1 MINLKLKIIENV
13 VVLKLVEGS
22 YEDLSKIE
30 ISGIRGLGGFTI
42 KETLSY
48 LLTTKESGVVAYNF
62 KSIDEST
69 LFRDK
74 LKEEVRKLNG
84 GIKGVFKLKEVLA

>member
-1 MINLKLKIIENV
+1 MINLKLKLIENV
-13 VVLKLVEGS
+13 TVLKLVEGT
-22 YEDLSKIE
+22 YEDLSKID

-48 LLTTKESGVVAYNF
+48 LLNTKESGVVAYNF
-62 KSIDEST
+62 KSTDEAE

-74 LKEEVRKLNG
+74 LKEEVKRLNG
-84 GIKGVFKLKEVLA
+84 GTKGVFKLKEVWA

>member
-1 MINLKLKIIENV
+1 MIKLKLKTIENV
-13 VVLKLVEGS
+13 AILKLEEGT
-22 YEDLSKIE
+22 YEELNKIN

-48 LLTTKESGVVAYNF
+48 LMNTIEVGVVAYNF
-62 KSIDEST
+62 KTVNEAET
-69 LFRDK
+69 FKDK
-74 LKEEVRKLNG
+74 LKEEVKALNG